1 MSAAA
6 ALPHLRAHEAAR
18 PAPGAGYRWLVLIFV
33 SVSMFGNYY
42 LCDAL
47 GLVADL
53 VKAGYQISDSQYGL
67 LTGIYSIAAV
77 VALLLGGVII
87 DRMGTKR
94 SVLLFGVFA
103 SVAGLVIA
111 MAPSYQVM
119 LAGRFLLGIGCEPL
133 NVAVTTALARWFK
146 GKELSFAFG
155 LNLTVSRLGSV
166 AVDRSPQW
174 ASWAYSGG
182 SFSRPL
188 WLAALLGVTCIIGG
202 AVYWALEHRAEQR
215 YELGSAGSTD
225 KLRLR
230 DIAGFGAAY
239 WFVVGLCFTFYS
251 AIFPFQSFATKFF
264 IEAHGTPREEAGA
277 LLSYLPATA
286 MIATPLF
293 GLLVDRIGRRAL
305 FMAVGSLLI
314 APVYCMMATRGISLL
329 VPVALMGIAFSL
341 IPAVLWPEVAYLVD
355 EKRLGTAYALM
366 TLLQQVG
373 FFAVSWLLGWAND
386 VSHASAENPGG
397 YALGMWLLTGLSVLG
412 LIFSFLL
419 FRAERGHKSHGISAT
434 TAAAK

>member
-1 MSAAA
+1 
-6 ALPHLRAHEAAR
+6 
-18 PAPGAGYRWLVLIFV
+18 
-33 SVSMFGNYY
+33 MFGNYY

-77 VALLLGGVII
+77 VALLFGGVII
-87 DRMGTKR
+87 DRIGTKR

-103 SVAGLVIA
+103 TVAGLVIA
-111 MAPSYQVM
+111 LAPSYQVM
-119 LAGRFLLGIGCEPL
+119 LGGRFLLGIGCEPL

-188 WLAALLGVTCIIGG
+188 WLAALLGFTCIVGG
-202 AVYWALEHRAEQR
+202 VVYWALEHRAEQR
-215 YELGSAGSTD
+215 YQLGSAGSTD
-225 KLRLR
+225 KLHFR

-264 IEAHGTPREEAGA
+264 IEAHGTPRDEAGA

-305 FMAVGSLLI
+305 FMALGSLLI
-314 APVYCMMATRGISLL
+314 APVYIMMATRGISLL

-373 FFAVSWLLGWAND
+373 FFVVSWALGWAND
-386 VSHASAENPGG
+386 FSHASAENPGG

-419 FRAERGHKSHGISAT
+419 FRAERGHKTHGIST
-434 TAAAK
+434 ITAVAK